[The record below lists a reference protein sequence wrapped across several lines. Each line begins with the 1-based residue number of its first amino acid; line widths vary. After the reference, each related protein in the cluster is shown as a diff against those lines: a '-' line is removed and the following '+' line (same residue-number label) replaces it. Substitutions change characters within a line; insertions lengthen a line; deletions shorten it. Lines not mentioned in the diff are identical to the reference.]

1 MGKIISRK
9 LFADSLSKPRLDL
22 GVGLV
27 SQELFESVFFCFV
40 GDWVP
45 TDAATELDAEGFL
58 DFVDADED
66 GDVFG

>member
-1 MGKIISRK
+1 M
-9 LFADSLSKPRLDL
+9 
-22 GVGLV
+22 
-27 SQELFESVFFCFV
+27 FFCFV

-45 TDAATELDAEGFL
+45 TDAAPELDAEGFL